1 MTLSILY
8 KRSMRPLSF
17 IFKKKIGRRFPPG
30 ARIRL
35 DWPLHITDHR
45 PMNHVTKSAALLLS
59 LLVLA
64 GCASKKPA
72 PAPAPS
78 VAAPV
83 ANPQVLLLG
92 EVHDNAQG
100 QRQRYAELR
109 QRVDAGWRPAI
120 AMEQFDRESQSLLD
134 EAQKG
139 CVDAECVIQVV
150 GGPKWDWQ
158 QYYPLI
164 QLALDNQLPLIAA
177 NLSRADASQVVRNGV
192 ASAFDAKAVADYHL
206 AQPLPADI
214 RAAQQR
220 EVVEGHCGM
229 LPDFM
234 VGGMVD
240 AQVARDIWMAKLLLA
255 QRPRDVVLIAGNG
268 HVRKDIGVA
277 RWIAI
282 AAPAVTVRSIGYLE
296 DDAPA
301 GAYDATHKLASLTRP
316 DPCAS
321 LKKK

>member
-1 MTLSILY
+1 
-8 KRSMRPLSF
+8 
-17 IFKKKIGRRFPPG
+17 
-30 ARIRL
+30 
-35 DWPLHITDHR
+35 
-45 PMNHVTKSAALLLS
+45 MNHTTKPAALIAALAM
-59 LLVLA
+59 LA
-64 GCASKKPA
+64 GCAGKP
-72 PAPAPS
+72 PAVQPA
-78 VAAPV
+78 AAPV

-139 CVDAECVIQVV
+139 CVDAACVIQVV

-177 NLSRADASQVVRNGV
+177 NLSRNDASLVVRNGV
-192 ASAFDAKAVADYHL
+192 ASSFDARAVADYHL
-206 AQPLPADI
+206 AAPLPADI

-220 EVVEGHCGM
+220 EVVDGHCGM

-255 QRPRDVVLIAGNG
+255 QQPRDAVLIAGNE

-277 RWIAI
+277 RWINI
-282 AAPAVTVRSIGYLE
+282 AAPAVTVHSIAYLE
-296 DDAPA
+296 GAAPA
-301 GAYDATHKLASLTRP
+301 GAYDATHQLAALTRP